1 MLVVAFARNAPS
13 RMAGQYP
20 GPRMTS
26 AATARPVGGH
36 TGEMEGPIVA

>member
-13 RMAGQYP
+13 RMAGQYH
-20 GPRMTS
+20 GPSSAS
-26 AATARPVGGH
+26 AATATPVGGH